1 MTSKSQI
8 GLIGLAVM
16 GSNFA
21 RNFASKGINIAVFN
35 RTFAK
40 TQEFLAH
47 KYENIVGFESLA
59 EFVSN
64 LERPRK
70 IILLVKSGQ
79 PVNDFVDMLK
89 PHLDEG
95 DIILDCGNSNWKD
108 TKKRQF
114 ELVADGLDFIGCGIS
129 GGEEGAL
136 HGPSIMPGGKKE
148 AIDHLLPLFGQVASK
163 DFSGRACVT
172 NVGLSSSGHFV
183 KMVHNG
189 IEYAI
194 MQAIAEIYYV
204 LKKYGQANTQIQQH
218 FSALNKDL
226 NKSFLLDI
234 TTHILGVKDTDGGD
248 LLDKIDFGA
257 GAKGTGKW
265 TVEAGMDLGIALPN
279 IYAALNARVMSAR
292 TNNFK
297 VSTSSQASANSSEIL
312 DITMLNSILEA
323 TFLTSYLQG
332 LDLIIEA
339 NNTYDWQISISE
351 VCRIWQGGCIIRSS
365 WLNILPELLNDNTK
379 LTDLLIQYRDKLAQF
394 LPNIKADTGE
404 QVPLPV
410 IHSTQDYLVS
420 ILNSSLPQNLTQAQ
434 RDYFGAHTY
443 KRVDKPGVFTG
454 GWNG

>member
-21 RNFASKGINIAVFN
+21 RNFASRGIKIAVYN

-47 KYENIVGFESLA
+47 NYENIIGFETLA

-79 PVNDFVDMLK
+79 PVDDFVDMLK
-89 PHLDEG
+89 PHLEEG
-95 DIILDCGNSNWKD
+95 DIILDCGNSNWQD
-108 TKKRQF
+108 TKRRQF
-114 ELVADGLDFIGCGIS
+114 ELTADGLDFIGCGIS

-148 AIDHLLPLFGQVASK
+148 AVDHLLPLFDQVAAR
-163 DFSGRACVT
+163 DFSGQSCVT
-172 NVGLSSSGHFV
+172 NVGLSGSGHFV

-194 MQAIAEIYYV
+194 MQAIAEIFDV
-204 LKKYGQANTQIQQH
+204 LKKSGQTNTQIQQK
-218 FSALNKDL
+218 FLDLNHDV

-234 TTHILGVKDTDGGD
+234 TTHILGAKDKEDGD

-265 TVEAGMDLGIALPN
+265 TVEAGMDLGIAVPN
-279 IYAALNARVMSAR
+279 IYAGLNARVMSAK
-292 TNNFK
+292 THNFLI
-297 VSTSSQASANSSEIL
+297 SNHEYSLTEYGGNL
-312 DITMLNSILEA
+312 DIETLKAVLEA
-323 TFLTSYLQG
+323 AYLTSYLQG

-339 NNTYDWQISISE
+339 NKTYDWQIDIAE
-351 VCRIWQGGCIIRSS
+351 VCRIWQGGCIIRSG
-365 WLNILPELLNDNTK
+365 WLNILPELLKDNTK
-379 LTDLLIQYRDKLAQF
+379 LTDLLVQYRDKLAKL
-394 LPNIKADTGE
+394 LPKIKIANAE
-404 QVPLPV
+404 QVPMPV
-410 IHSTQDYLVS
+410 INSTQDYLNS
-420 ILNSSLPQNLTQAQ
+420 ILSSSLPQNLTQAQ

-454 GWNG
+454 GWNN